1 VKTGDKTALKMI
13 WQGEVN
19 FKLPKQQFVQDIISC
34 LKQYKF

>member
-1 VKTGDKTALKMI
+1 VKTSDKTALKMN

-19 FKLPKQQFVQDIISC
+19 LKLPKQQFAEDIISC